1 MRPHASLGA
10 LLTLAACGTPSAP
23 PVAPDAPA
31 EPRTWLGRV
40 AHGPGAGLPD
50 GRPLCAKM
58 QAVAEWNRE
67 AARLEAGAAALP
79 ILRRHPG
86 AAAWSPRAWRMIA
99 FLHAQT
105 PEAGADLA
113 AQVAE
118 AMAELA
124 ALRAAAPGADED
136 RVAGNRWHL
145 PAAPALAAARPRM
158 SEDARRWTDS
168 LTPDGIPVVILSLVE
183 RMRQAD
189 GAENERRQHVLL
201 LAIAGI
207 APAEPPAE
215 TPSADTVASSAAGA
229 APTPSTSAPPA
240 LAPTPD
246 APPARRPAPMS
257 SVPNAYP
264 PQASAPAPEM
274 PAPDGRTEAPAPDR
288 TASP

>member
-23 PVAPDAPA
+23 PVASDAPA

-40 AHGPGAGLPD
+40 ARGPGAGLPD
-50 GRPLCAKM
+50 GCPLCAKT

-67 AARLEAGAAALP
+67 AARLEAGAAALS
-79 ILRRHPG
+79 ILR
-86 AAAWSPRAWRMIA
+86 
-99 FLHAQT
+99 
-105 PEAGADLA
+105 EAGADLA

-145 PAAPALAAARPRM
+145 PAVPVLAAARPRM

-168 LTPDGIPVVILSLVE
+168 LPPDGIPVVIPSLVE

-207 APAEPPAE
+207 APTEPPAE
-215 TPSADTVASSAAGA
+215 MPPSAGA

-240 LAPTPD
+240 LTPTPD
-246 APPARRPAPMS
+246 APPARRPTPMS
-257 SVPNAYP
+257 SVPNVYP

-274 PAPDGRTEAPAPDR
+274 PAPDGRTKAPAPDR
-288 TASP
+288 TASPQPLP